1 MPNNLLDAITWNFI
15 HESQSVDGID
25 RLKSTITK
33 LEVILTKSISDSVK
47 SNLKT
52 SIEDLRKVSLNV
64 IRLKGRLEELESE
77 NAELKR
83 KLERL
88 KAKSKSTSKSTKEE

>member
-1 MPNNLLDAITWNFI
+1 MPNLLDKITWDFI

-52 SIEDLRKVSLNV
+52 SIEDLRNVSLNV
-64 IRLKGRLEELESE
+64 IRLKGRVEELESE
-77 NAELKR
+77 NVELKK

-88 KAKSKSTSKSTKEE
+88 KVKSKSPKEE

>member
-1 MPNNLLDAITWNFI
+1 MPNLLDKITWDFI
-15 HESQSVDGID
+15 HESQSVDDID

-33 LEVILTKSISDSVK
+33 LEVILTKNISDSVK

-64 IRLKGRLEELESE
+64 IRLKGRVEELESE
-77 NAELKR
+77 NVELKK

-88 KAKSKSTSKSTKEE
+88 KVKSKSPKEE

>member
-1 MPNNLLDAITWNFI
+1 MPNNLLDKITWDFI

-64 IRLKGRLEELESE
+64 IRLKGRVEELESE
-77 NAELKR
+77 NVELKK

-88 KAKSKSTSKSTKEE
+88 KVKSKSTKEE

>member
-1 MPNNLLDAITWNFI
+1 MPNLLDKITWDFI

-33 LEVILTKSISDSVK
+33 LEVILTKNISDSVK

-64 IRLKGRLEELESE
+64 IRLKGRVEELESE
-77 NAELKR
+77 NVELKK

-88 KAKSKSTSKSTKEE
+88 KVKSKSPKEE

>member
-88 KAKSKSTSKSTKEE
+88 KAKKSTKEE

>member
-88 KAKSKSTSKSTKEE
+88 KAKSKSTKEE

>member
-1 MPNNLLDAITWNFI
+1 MPNLLDKITWDFI

-64 IRLKGRLEELESE
+64 IRLKGRVEELESE
-77 NAELKR
+77 NQELKT

-88 KAKSKSTSKSTKEE
+88 RAKSKLTKEE

>member
-1 MPNNLLDAITWNFI
+1 MPNNLLDKITWNFI

-88 KAKSKSTSKSTKEE
+88 KAKSKSLAKEE

>member
-1 MPNNLLDAITWNFI
+1 MPSNLLDKITWNFI

-77 NAELKR
+77 NTELKK

-88 KAKSKSTSKSTKEE
+88 KAKSRSSKEE

>member
-1 MPNNLLDAITWNFI
+1 MPNLLDKITWDFI

-33 LEVILTKSISDSVK
+33 LEVILTKNISDSVK

-64 IRLKGRLEELESE
+64 IRLKGRVEELESE
-77 NAELKR
+77 NVELKK

-88 KAKSKSTSKSTKEE
+88 KAKSKLTKEE